1 MFLKNLKSIHK
12 VIDRVSHVSLGEH
25 HTCAVTFDNEL
36 YCFGN
41 LDNPSVV
48 CVKMQ
53 HLIAVKMKII
63 I

>member
-36 YCFGN
+36 YCF
-41 LDNPSVV
+41 
-48 CVKMQ
+48 
-53 HLIAVKMKII
+53 
-63 I
+63 